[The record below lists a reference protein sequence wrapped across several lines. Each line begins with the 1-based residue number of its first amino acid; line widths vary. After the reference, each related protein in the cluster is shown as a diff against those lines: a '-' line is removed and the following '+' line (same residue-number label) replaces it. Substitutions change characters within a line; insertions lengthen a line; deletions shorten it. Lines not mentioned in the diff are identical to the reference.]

1 MQDIPTY
8 PGSKLDLLVVH
19 LEPIIYNDTLKDF
32 NLNVPN
38 VMKLT
43 NSTTDA
49 VSGKSMEKVIANDTF
64 IKDIFTNVSQAKN
77 VLVSDSHF
85 DDYNVQ
91 GLLDARLR
99 KALNCP
105 TNIPSLFIH
114 CPYTFSF
121 TCISFF
127 QIIAS

>member
-105 TNIPSLFIH
+105 TNIPSLIIH
-114 CPYTFSF
+114 CPLYF
-121 TCISFF
+121 
-127 QIIAS
+127 

>member
-105 TNIPSLFIH
+105 TNIPPPLYTLSFILLALH
-114 CPYTFSF
+114 VFHSF
-121 TCISFF
+121 KL
-127 QIIAS
+127 